1 MSYRAWFQC
10 INPQCRAEY
19 PLNSII
25 YRCKTCGSLL
35 EVQHDLQAL
44 ARREAVVEVELQ
56 GVGHHVARAPP
67 RGEGD
72 GEDLAEGVPPQA
84 HLVRRPRQE
93 LRKDG
98 AE

>member
-44 ARREAVVEVELQ
+44 ARRDAKAWMKLF
-56 GVGHHVARAPP
+56 
-67 RGEGD
+67 
-72 GEDLAEGVPPQA
+72 
-84 HLVRRPRQE
+84 RRPVQIYRVA
-93 LRKDG
+93 LRLRRVGQKGMDS
-98 AE
+98 AADR